1 MDSYETAA
9 SFLPAVRPLIDSLMT
24 FFFSTLE
31 LLSSSAYLGFITA
44 DVVKHTVHALQL
56 LLPFG
61 ECVVSEWGRVLM
73 QCSNASNEQAQI
85 EILKAVQVL
94 IGMITS
100 ERDHDYCVIADEVV
114 HILIN
119 SYTASSSLSLWF
131 QRQEESIVLIRSM
144 LQQPSF
150 RTYLHSHI
158 HTLLSS
164 SSTVHRLAGVA
175 ICGGEMIGLYEGC
188 RGVYLPRGCEM
199 NEKNCGNDFYAE
211 KKMCVV
217 SEIVVERDVVRVV
230 IDGEQEEKEVPF
242 TSVDHVSPLPVSLSM
257 LSPAIVDTLV
267 SMFLSLQESAY
278 GSVLCSH
285 S

>member
-1 MDSYETAA
+1 MFLQLDLFRSLKTLFHHLILREASLPLVHVTILQMERLTQLLFDYCKKGEMGSSAEPSGSFSRFSSSLDSYETAA

-114 HILIN
+114 DRK
-119 SYTASSSLSLWF
+119 S
-131 QRQEESIVLIRSM
+131 
-144 LQQPSF
+144 
-150 RTYLHSHI
+150 
-158 HTLLSS
+158 
-164 SSTVHRLAGVA
+164 
-175 ICGGEMIGLYEGC
+175 
-188 RGVYLPRGCEM
+188 
-199 NEKNCGNDFYAE
+199 
-211 KKMCVV
+211 VV
-217 SEIVVERDVVRVV
+217 
-230 IDGEQEEKEVPF
+230 
-242 TSVDHVSPLPVSLSM
+242 
-257 LSPAIVDTLV
+257 
-267 SMFLSLQESAY
+267 
-278 GSVLCSH
+278 
-285 S
+285 